1 MSQRDI
7 NLNKSL
13 NTNKQINY
21 AQYLEMENK
30 DVISQFK
37 TSDNRQITIKRKV
50 NPLSQ
55 SVNQI

>member
-13 NTNKQINY
+13 NANKQINY

-37 TSDNRQITIKRKV
+37 TSDNR
-50 NPLSQ
+50 
-55 SVNQI
+55 